1 MINSLA
7 TTGLL
12 VLLTV
17 ILLFAGCENSD
28 DIVSII
34 HDARVEVSDIEVL
47 SVDPLDVSVTLD
59 ITDKPIEPP
68 DPGTLHA
75 RLLGEWVDHTVEIG
89 FAFYPDHTIG
99 VLSRIDGRWFEGK
112 FAGTYTLE
120 KNNLTIV
127 LGNGNTFTSIIH
139 IQNDRLLM
147 VDQADNNDQVWY
159 TRLR

>member
-1 MINSLA
+1 MINSSA

-12 VLLTV
+12 MLLAV

-34 HDARVEVSDIEVL
+34 HDTRVEVSDIEVL

-59 ITDKPIEPP
+59 ITDQPIELP

-75 RLLGEWVDHTVEIG
+75 RLLGEWVDNAADVG
-89 FAFYPDHTIG
+89 FAFYPDNTFG
-99 VLSRIDGRWFEGK
+99 FLFRDDRWFEGK

-120 KNNLTIV
+120 ENNLTMAFDD
-127 LGNGNTFTSIIH
+127 GNTFKFIIH

-147 VDQADNNDQVWY
+147 VNQADNNDQVWY
-159 TRLR
+159 TRIR